1 MNEKFIRD
9 IFRMVKMK
17 CKECGN
23 YYNEEDIEII
33 ENDDGSCFLNIY
45 CRTCD
50 RRSFAIAL
58 TKREEQNDISD
69 SDGNEES
76 VQITPSVPIETD
88 DVIDIHT
95 FLKDFDGDFA
105 GLFGQ
110 EDLQQG

>member
-58 TKREEQNDISD
+58 TKREEQNDNTD
-69 SDGNEES
+69 HDENEQPVRLE
-76 VQITPSVPIETD
+76 TPVPIDAD
-88 DVIDIHT
+88 DIIDIHS
-95 FLKDFDGDFA
+95 FLKDFDGDFVT
-105 GLFGQ
+105 LFGHK
-110 EDLQQG
+110 DLQQD

>member
-1 MNEKFIRD
+1 
-9 IFRMVKMK
+9 MVKMK

-58 TKREEQNDISD
+58 TKREEQNDNTDNNNS
-69 SDGNEES
+69 EQPVRLE
-76 VQITPSVPIETD
+76 PSVPIDGD
-88 DVIDIHT
+88 DIIDIHT

-105 GLFGQ
+105 TLFDQ
-110 EDLQQG
+110 EDLRQD

>member
-33 ENDDGSCFLNIY
+33 ENNDGSCFLNIY

-58 TKREEQNDISD
+58 TKREEQNENTEGN
-69 SDGNEES
+69 GNEQS
-76 VQITPSVPIETD
+76 IQLLPSVPIDTD
-88 DVIDIHT
+88 DVLDIHT
-95 FLKDFDGDFA
+95 FLEDFDGDFA
-105 GLFGQ
+105 TLFSP
-110 EDLQQG
+110 DS